1 MREQHHFFS
10 IYRII
15 EHMEDAEIHAV
26 SYGKGSMVQKT
37 HMMLAGCI
45 FIETES

>member
-15 EHMEDAEIHAV
+15 GHMEDVEIHAV
-26 SYGKGSMVQKT
+26 SYGKGSMVQKM
-37 HMMLAGCI
+37 HMMLAVCI
-45 FIETES
+45 FIETEL